1 MTELLEKAISQV
13 KQLAHEKQDAIFL
26 RKGLAIALLI
36 LEELEDEA
44 KWDASFASSQTLLES
59 MAAEAMA
66 EHKAGK
72 TQESAET
79 TGL

>member
-13 KQLAHEKQDAIFL
+13 KQLAHEKQDV
-26 RKGLAIALLI
+26 IALLI
-36 LEELEDEA
+36 LEELEDET

-66 EHKAGK
+66 EYKAGK